1 MHVLI
6 YVAGFLLWPIL
17 FGALAGRLLGV
28 EVGRIRGALCGL
40 AGVAAGAV
48 MSNAVTGGVS

>member
-28 EVGRIRGALCGL
+28 EVGRVRGARCADWRVSGSGL
-40 AGVAAGAV
+40 
-48 MSNAVTGGVS
+48 S

>member
-1 MHVLI
+1 MQVLI

-28 EVGRIRGALCGL
+28 EVCPVREHYADWRVSGSAL
-40 AGVAAGAV
+40 
-48 MSNAVTGGVS
+48 S